1 VELIFKNSRNSK
13 PHQFVR
19 NCKLNLTTKLG
30 GATMRL
36 VKFFFSLLIPLIT
49 IFFFSSLPAQQKTET
64 KKATFK
70 GEVLDLACYIAGEK
84 KGAGHKKCADM
95 CIQGGAPIGILTDDG
110 KVYLIVENHSKPEP
124 YEKLKNYA
132 AEKVT
137 ITGVLYQRG
146 GLPGIVIE
154 SVEPAK

>member
-1 VELIFKNSRNSK
+1 
-13 PHQFVR
+13 
-19 NCKLNLTTKLG
+19 
-30 GATMRL
+30 MRST
-36 VKFFFSLLIPLIT
+36 KFFFTLFIPLLA
-49 IFFFSSLPAQQKTET
+49 IFFFSYLPAQQKTEA
-64 KKATFK
+64 KKVTLK
-70 GEVLDLACYIAGEK
+70 GECLDLACYIAGEK
-84 KGAGHKKCADM
+84 KGAEHKKCADM
-95 CIQGGAPIGILTDDG
+95 CIKGGAPIGILTEDG

-154 SVEPAK
+154 SVELAK